1 MGIELTRPHLEQLLD
16 YLDIIEYEGYIYPY
30 TLADKRHKEIV
41 SWIKDT
47 LEDDPKEKILDD
59 PWNGSL

>member
-41 SWIKDT
+41 SWIQDT
-47 LEDDPKEKILDD
+47 LEDDPWKGL
-59 PWNGSL
+59 L

>member
-41 SWIKDT
+41 SWIQDT
-47 LEDDPKEKILDD
+47 LEDDPLKGL
-59 PWNGSL
+59 L